1 MAKDKKKSPI
11 KELGGNL
18 KKSAWAAIIESLVVI
33 VFGVLLIAWPGI
45 ILSIVAKVLGVVLIV
60 IGVYQIINY
69 FMVGG
74 PNDFFDNSLLAGV
87 ISILIGIAAIVAT
100 VDLANVFRVIVGI
113 WLIYEALVRFNTAI
127 KLHAA
132 GTSVWGYVLLIAIV
146 MLAAGIFVT
155 FNTTAV
161 LLLIGWI
168 MVLSGIFGIV
178 GDFIFISEVDSV
190 EKTLTRGDKKA

>member
-1 MAKDKKKSPI
+1 MVKSNKKNPI
-11 KELGGNL
+11 EKLGGNL
-18 KKSAWAAIIESLVVI
+18 KRSAWGAILESLVVI
-33 VFGVLLIAWPGI
+33 IFGVLLIAWPGI
-45 ILSIVAKVLGVVLIV
+45 VLTIVAKVLGVVLIA
-60 IGVYQIINY
+60 IGIYQIFNY
-69 FMVGG
+69 FLSGG

-87 ISILIGIAAIVAT
+87 ISIIIGIAAIVAT
-100 VDLANVFRVIVGI
+100 TDLANVFRIIIGI

-127 KLHAA
+127 KLHSA

-168 MVLSGIFGIV
+168 MVLSGIFGII
-178 GDFIFISEVDSV
+178 GDFIFIQEVGTV
-190 EKTLTRGDKKA
+190 EKTLTKGPKA